1 MTIIEKE
8 KKEEEGFHQI
18 KQTKWMLTFKTRK
31 DKN

>member
-8 KKEEEGFHQI
+8 KKEEGFHQI